1 MTLLFLRFYLLI
13 VGLAIVG
20 AVIVGVMLKDKRWFR
35 FAWQLLKFSVVLVLV
50 IAAAV
55 VIGRIVLL

>member
-1 MTLLFLRFYLLI
+1 MPLLFLRFYLLI

-20 AVIVGVMLKDKRWFR
+20 ALIVGVLLKDKRWFR

-50 IAAAV
+50 VAAAIAV
-55 VIGRIVLL
+55 GRIVLL